1 MAQQITWLHLSDLHL
16 RAGDQYDQQV
26 ALSSLLSDLAQLSDE
41 GDKEFDLIFVTGDI
55 AFSGRAEEY
64 TIATKFFRDLSSATA
79 VSMDRIYCVPGNH
92 DVDRSRLTPF
102 LAESARTLSSRELV
116 SQLIGNTVER
126 SLFTDR
132 QRPYHEFLKTTF
144 PWAGTLELSDLSY
157 TCNLEVKGQ
166 RLAVVG
172 LNSAWVAGSDDDH
185 GRLIV
190 GERQVREALEK
201 TAGPDFVVGLLH
213 HPFSWL
219 SQFDSSD
226 VSALLNTRCDFVLH
240 GHVHE
245 LGVVNL
251 VSPDSEAFHF
261 AAGATYKGRREL
273 LSYNIVSLSPEDG
286 RAHITM
292 RRYSD
297 RDGGF
302 WAPATEMYRSAP
314 DGVISVALPERLSHR
329 AQSPN
334 LSALNERLS
343 KLVSDTTPSSVP
355 STPMPSVPRPPAT
368 LVKEIQAGHCVLFA
382 GAGASMDAKL
392 PGWLELLRSMIERAD
407 DTGTLSDSERSELNT
422 LLDAGDHMVV
432 AAFCR
437 DKLGTYEFSE
447 HLRSKL
453 SDSNRTS
460 RTHRI
465 LAEIPFR
472 AAITTNFDSFLEHSR
487 KSAQVVLPDMM
498 EKMGA
503 AGVESILADPAS
515 FPVIKMHGSAIDV
528 DSIVLTRGNFRK
540 VLFEK
545 PKYREF
551 LRRLF
556 MDSTVFFYGYSF
568 RDPNVNFVLQDL
580 IASYSGNA
588 RPHYAL
594 LANPGTI
601 AMRYWFEDF
610 NIRVIPYDLWEGS
623 HVVSTA
629 FLQELSEQ
637 ARR

>member
-1 MAQQITWLHLSDLHL
+1 MTQQITWLHLSDLHL
-16 RAGDQYDQQV
+16 RAGDQYDQYV
-26 ALSSLLSDLAQLSDE
+26 ALSSLLRDLVEIVEQ
-41 GDKEFDLIFVTGDI
+41 GPQEFDVIFVTGDV
-55 AFSGRAEEY
+55 AHSGRAEEY
-64 TIATKFFRDLSSATA
+64 EVASKFFRDLSSATA
-79 VSMDRIYCVPGNH
+79 VPMDRIYCVPGNH

-102 LAESARTLSSRELV
+102 LVESARTLNSRELV
-116 SQLIGNTVER
+116 SQVIGNAAER

-132 QRPYHEFLKTTF
+132 QRPYNDFLKATF
-144 PWAGTLELSDLSY
+144 PWARTVEPSDLSF
-157 TCNLEVKGQ
+157 TRILELKGQ

-185 GRLIV
+185 GRLV
-190 GERQVREALEK
+190 LGERQAREALEK
-201 TAGPDFVVGLLH
+201 TALADFVIGLFH

-219 SQFDSSD
+219 SQFDALD
-226 VSALLNTRCDFVLH
+226 VTALLNTRCDFLLH

-251 VSPDSEAFHF
+251 VSPDSEAFHL
-261 AAGATYKGRREL
+261 AAGATYQGRSEL
-273 LSYNIVSLSPEDG
+273 LSYNFVSLNPEGG
-286 RAHITM
+286 RARVTM

-297 RDGGF
+297 REGGF
-302 WAPATEMYRSAP
+302 WAPAAGMYRTAP
-314 DGVISVALPERLSHR
+314 DGVISLELPERLSHQT
-329 AQSPN
+329 QSPD

-343 KLVSDTTPSSVP
+343 ELVSETTPSAVP
-355 STPMPSVPRPPAT
+355 SEPLPSVPRVPPS
-368 LVKEIQAGHCVLFA
+368 LVKEIQARRCVLFV

-392 PGWLELLRSMIERAD
+392 PSWLELLRGMVEQAD
-407 DTGTLSDSERSELNT
+407 DSGTLSDSEHGELEA
-422 LLDAGDHMVV
+422 LLNAGDYMVV

-437 DKLGTYEFSE
+437 DKLGAYEFAE
-447 HLRSKL
+447 HLRRQL

-460 RTHRI
+460 RNHRI

-487 KSAQVVLPDMM
+487 GRAQVVLPDMM

-503 AGVESILADPAS
+503 AGVESLFSDLES
-515 FPVIKMHGSAIDV
+515 FPVIKIHGTANDV
-528 DSIVLTRGNFRK
+528 GSIVLTSGDFRK

-556 MDSTVFFYGYSF
+556 IDSTVFFYGYSF
-568 RDPNVNFVLQDL
+568 HDPNIDFVLQDL
-580 IASYSGNA
+580 MASYSGNA

-594 LANPGTI
+594 LPNPGAI

-610 NIRVIPYDLWEGS
+610 NIRIIPYDLWNGS

>member
-1 MAQQITWLHLSDLHL
+1 LVEIVEQGRQ
-16 RAGDQYDQQV
+16 
-26 ALSSLLSDLAQLSDE
+26 
-41 GDKEFDLIFVTGDI
+41 EFEVIFVTGDV
-55 AFSGRAEEY
+55 AYSGRAEEY
-64 TIATKFFRDLSSATA
+64 EVATKFFRDLSSATT
-79 VSMDRIYCVPGNH
+79 VPMDRIYCVPGNH

-102 LAESARTLSSRELV
+102 LVESARTLSSRELV
-116 SQLIGNTVER
+116 SQVIGNAAER
-126 SLFTDR
+126 NLFTDR
-132 QRPYHEFLKTTF
+132 QRPFYDFLKVTF
-144 PWAGTLELSDLSY
+144 PWAKTVEPSDLSY
-157 TCNLEVKGQ
+157 TCTLDLKGQ

-172 LNSAWVAGSDDDH
+172 LNSAWVAGSDDDR

-190 GERQVREALEK
+190 GERQAREALEK
-201 TAGPDFVVGLLH
+201 TARADFVVGLFH

-219 SQFDSSD
+219 SEFDASD
-226 VSALLNTRCDFVLH
+226 VAPLLNTRCDFLLH

-251 VSPDSEAFHF
+251 VSPDSEAFHL
-261 AAGATYKGRREL
+261 AAGATYQGRREL
-273 LSYNIVSLSPEDG
+273 LSYNFVSLDPEGG
-286 RAHITM
+286 RARVTM

-297 RDGGF
+297 HDGGF

-314 DGVISVALPERLSHR
+314 EGVISLVLPERLSHQ

-334 LSALNERLS
+334 LRALNERLS
-343 KLVSDTTPSSVP
+343 ELVSETTPSAVP
-355 STPMPSVPRPPAT
+355 SAPLPSVPRVPPT
-368 LVKEIQAGHCVLFA
+368 LVKEIQLGRCVLFA

-392 PGWLELLRSMIERAD
+392 PSWLELLRGMIERAD
-407 DTGTLSDSERSELNT
+407 DSGTLSDPEHRELEALLNT
-422 LLDAGDHMVV
+422 GEHMVV

-437 DKLGTYEFSE
+437 DKLGAYEFAE
-447 HLRSKL
+447 HLRSQL
-453 SDSNRTS
+453 SDSNRAS

-487 KSAQVVLPDMM
+487 ERAQVVLPDMM

-503 AGVESILADPAS
+503 AGVESLLSDPAS
-515 FPVIKMHGSAIDV
+515 FPVIKMHGTAIDV
-528 DSIVLTRGNFRK
+528 DSIVLTRGDFRK

-551 LRRLF
+551 LKRLF
-556 MDSTVFFYGYSF
+556 IDSTVFFYGYSF
-568 RDPNVNFVLQDL
+568 RDPNVDFVLQDL
-580 IASYSGNA
+580 MASYSGGA

-594 LANPGTI
+594 LPNPGSV
-601 AMRYWFEDF
+601 AMRYWFEDL

-629 FLQELSEQ
+629 FLQELRDQ
-637 ARR
+637 AGR